1 MGGGRAT
8 GRLAMLSEG
17 IHSQARGPVHFTH
30 FSGGLRV
37 VSVYP
42 HVVFSRVFALAV
54 YTHPFLT
61 TFWHRAGGSM
71 QTGFGEW

>member
-42 HVVFSRVFALAV
+42 KLVFSGVFRLAV
-54 YTHPFLT
+54 YTHNFFDHFL
-61 TFWHRAGGSM
+61 A
-71 QTGFGEW
+71 